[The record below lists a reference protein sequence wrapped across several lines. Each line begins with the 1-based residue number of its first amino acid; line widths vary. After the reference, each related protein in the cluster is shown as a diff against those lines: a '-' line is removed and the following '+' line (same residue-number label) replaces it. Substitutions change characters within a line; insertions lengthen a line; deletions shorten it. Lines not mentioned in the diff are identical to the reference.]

1 MICTGFFNDRK
12 KENFL
17 TVNSKEVVTGPLSGA
32 NIIFETYS
40 AKLEH
45 CFCISTCELS
55 TGPTPLEKNEKNK
68 FDTVHI

>member
-1 MICTGFFNDRK
+1 MICTGFFNDWK

-40 AKLEH
+40 ANWNIG
-45 CFCISTCELS
+45 FTFQ
-55 TGPTPLEKNEKNK
+55 PVN
-68 FDTVHI
+68 